1 MRLQSRHQPGMQEFF
16 ILKRFLLSFTVS
28 HSCMFVGDADIL
40 HFKDICFIL
49 SFAVSHGC
57 MFVADIRPVRDHIS
71 GELSV

>member
-1 MRLQSRHQPGMQEFF
+1 
-16 ILKRFLLSFTVS
+16 
-28 HSCMFVGDADIL
+28 MFVGDAEIL